1 MNTNTENKD
10 INATPHHGVIPFP
23 SSDNLSSPVVNVVPI
38 EFGDTVSSVDI
49 DSTFSYDQDMDS
61 DPAWAFEHDVIV
73 NIRRKHHLIVGYD
86 KKMANWKKLKLE
98 TAIEIGGHL
107 DHLFISNRFNY
118 PTYKK
123 LWSRFF
129 ADYFCYK
136 TARRYLALFW
146 RKDQLPPEV
155 CSTRQAYLSLG
166 IIKESDTNIEKLYGD
181 DDSLEASNSSP
192 SGLSNS
198 SNGCI
203 SKKQSTSIKKLQ
215 TQHADS
221 LLTTL
226 NHQGEAHCVAFRF
239 KDQELCVN
247 IIGSDCPISLTED
260 SEQLLLEKLKPF
272 VEWYNMAVIDYQ
284 NSQTTSSSTND
295 LSELKLAA

>member
-61 DPAWAFEHDVIV
+61 DAAWFFEHDVIV
-73 NIRRKHHLIVGYD
+73 DIRRKHHLIVGYD
-86 KKMANWKKLKLE
+86 KKMANWKKLKLA
-98 TAIEIGGHL
+98 TAIEIGCQL
-107 DHLFISNRFNY
+107 DILFSNNISTY

-136 TARRYLALFW
+136 TARRYLALF
-146 RKDQLPPEV
+146 RGKDRLPPEV

-166 IIKESDTNIEKLYGD
+166 IMKESETNVDKMDGD
-181 DDSLEASNSSP
+181 DDAPETSNSSS
-192 SGLSNS
+192 SGPSNS
-198 SNGCI
+198 SNGRI

-215 TQHADS
+215 TKHADS
-221 LLTTL
+221 FLTTMH
-226 NHQGEAHCVAFRF
+226 HQGEAHCVAFRF
-239 KDQELCVN
+239 ENQDLCVN
-247 IIGSDCPISLTED
+247 IIGSDCSFPTTED
-260 SEQLLLEKLKPF
+260 SEKLLLEKLKPF

-284 NSQTTSSSTND
+284 NSPTTSSSTND
-295 LSELKLAA
+295 LSDLKLAA